1 VTAAFDP
8 IEVALA
14 VSPIRIFENDA
25 WAINDSTSSR
35 RSIGPWI
42 CASSGE
48 STTHP
53 HGKVPG
59 IRPRMREFESANSG
73 YA

>member
-14 VSPIRIFENDA
+14 VSPIRIFETDA

-35 RSIGPWI
+35 KSI